1 MLIWSLY
8 SERLPWKTVQMRNL
22 KAIYF
27 KEIKSYFNSPMAYI
41 FLVIF
46 MVINGYFFTRTFFL
60 FDQSDMRSLFNII
73 PLVYLFFIPAITM
86 SLIAR
91 EKNLGTMEVMS
102 TLPLKDLDFVA
113 GKFLAALS
121 LVLVGLLI
129 TLVHFFTLI
138 QVGTNI
144 DYGAVFTGYLGLAL
158 AGAVYSSVGTF
169 ASSVTDNQVVAFIIG
184 IFIVIIFFLM
194 DKMLMF
200 VPISLTGII
209 QYLSVDYHLS
219 NISRGVIDSRNLIYF
234 ASVVSFFLFMTVRVL
249 EIRKWR

>member
-1 MLIWSLY
+1 
-8 SERLPWKTVQMRNL
+8 MRNL
-22 KAIYF
+22 KAIYI
-27 KEIKSYFNSPMAYI
+27 KEMRSYFDSPMAYI

-46 MVINGYFFTRTFFL
+46 TVINGYFFTRTFFL
-60 FDQSDMRSLFNII
+60 FNQSDMRSLFDII
-73 PLVYLFFIPAITM
+73 PLVYIFFIPAVTM

-91 EKNLGTMEVMS
+91 ENNLGTMEVIS
-102 TLPLKDLDFVA
+102 TLPLKDMDFVL

-121 LVLVGLLI
+121 LIVIGLLI
-129 TLVHFFTLI
+129 TLIHFFTLT

-158 AGAVYSSVGTF
+158 AGAVYSSVGIF
-169 ASSVTDNQVVAFIIG
+169 ASSLTDNQVVAFIIG

-200 VPISLTGII
+200 VPISLTGLI
-209 QYLSVDYHLS
+209 QFLSVDYHLS

-234 ASVVSFFLFMTVRVL
+234 SSVVGFFLFMTVRVL
-249 EIRKWR
+249 EIRKWS

>member
-1 MLIWSLY
+1 
-8 SERLPWKTVQMRNL
+8 MRNL

-46 MVINGYFFTRTFFL
+46 TVINGYFFTRTFFL

-73 PLVYLFFIPAITM
+73 PLIYLFFIPAVTM

-102 TLPLKDLDFVA
+102 TLPLKDVDFVI

-121 LVLVGLLI
+121 LVLIGLGI
-129 TLVHFFTLI
+129 SLVHFFTLT

-169 ASSVTDNQVVAFIIG
+169 ASSLTDNPVIAFIIG
-184 IFIVIIFFLM
+184 IFIILIFFLM

-200 VPISLTGII
+200 VPISLTGVI

-234 ASVVSFFLFMTVRVL
+234 GSVIGFFLFMTVRIL
-249 EIRKWR
+249 ETRKWS

>member
-1 MLIWSLY
+1 
-8 SERLPWKTVQMRNL
+8 MRNM
-22 KAIYF
+22 KAIYM
-27 KEIKSYFNSPMAYI
+27 KEMKSYFNSPMAYI
-41 FLVIF
+41 FLIIF
-46 MVINGYFFTRTFFL
+46 AVINGYFFTRTFFL
-60 FDQSDMRSLFNII
+60 FNQSDMRSLFNII
-73 PLVYLFFIPAITM
+73 PLVYIFFIPAVTM
-86 SLIAR
+86 SLIAK

-102 TLPLKDLDFVA
+102 TLPLKDMDFVL

-121 LVLVGLLI
+121 LIVIGLFI
-129 TLVHFFTLI
+129 TLIHFFTLT

-144 DYGAVFTGYLGLAL
+144 DYGAIFTGYLGLAL

-200 VPISLTGII
+200 VPMSLTGLI
-209 QYLSVDYHLS
+209 QFLSVDYHLS

-234 ASVVSFFLFMTVRVL
+234 SSVVGFFLFMAVRVL